1 MEKAITHGKKDL
13 RPFIKHCMEDR
24 EFWNAVGIPTKE
36 CFYIE
41 KLGMNQEQIDKFY
54 ECMVGLVRLSKEL
67 NKKL

>member
-1 MEKAITHGKKDL
+1 MEKAIPHGNKDL
-13 RPFIKHCMEDR
+13 RPFIRHCMEDR

-54 ECMVGLVRLSKEL
+54 ECIGGLVYLSKEL